1 MVTGWR
7 IAAAAAAAFLCLCT
21 VACAQGQD
29 HFTVLFTSSLRGNLE
44 GLSRGR
50 GGLARIECLKNNY
63 SNVLLLDSGDFIYGG
78 PAISTLLQGESTVD
92 IYNRMGYSAVSFG
105 NLDFSATL
113 TDVQRRVVQANFTW
127 LGANMVLNETTWE
140 QPWWV
145 KPYVVLRVSNVSV
158 CVIGLDTPATPITGH
173 NNTLNGLSASVVCA
187 PTHKQEPRSAT
198 QLKQCCTTCSAIT
211 ILAQIPFDNQ
221 TIIGVTYEGLNTLV
235 DNLNAANKPVLLA
248 IGADAGKFY
257 RRGPTVIASAGQD
270 GVFLGQI
277 DVSVQNGVPT
287 VSTNTSHIL
296 VVNSTTCGED
306 PAIKNRIGN
315 WSMIVEPLT
324 ERVIATTEGSILKG
338 TRNEESKLGNM
349 VADSMLWRIKQ
360 VQPNVSMVLLDNVLL
375 ADVPCASPP
384 CEITWQDTFDI
395 LPFQNKLVT
404 MTLNGSQ
411 VRQSC

>member
-1 MVTGWR
+1 MN
-7 IAAAAAAAFLCLCT
+7 
-21 VACAQGQD
+21 
-29 HFTVLFTSSLRGNLE
+29 S
-44 GLSRGR
+44 
-50 GGLARIECLKNNY
+50 
-63 SNVLLLDSGDFIYGG
+63 
-78 PAISTLLQGESTVD
+78 
-92 IYNRMGYSAVSFG
+92 
-105 NLDFSATL
+105 
-113 TDVQRRVVQANFTW
+113 
-127 LGANMVLNETTWE
+127 
-140 QPWWV
+140 
-145 KPYVVLRVSNVSV
+145 
-158 CVIGLDTPATPITGH
+158 
-173 NNTLNGLSASVVCA
+173 
-187 PTHKQEPRSAT
+187 
-198 QLKQCCTTCSAIT
+198 TCSAIT